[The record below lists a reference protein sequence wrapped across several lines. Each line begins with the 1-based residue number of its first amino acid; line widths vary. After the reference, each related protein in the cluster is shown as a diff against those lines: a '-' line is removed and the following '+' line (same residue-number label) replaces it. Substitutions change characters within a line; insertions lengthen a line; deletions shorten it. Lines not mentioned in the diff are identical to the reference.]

1 MKPRNLGFGALAGG
15 LLVAP
20 MIAVMYLVDKW
31 VNLSFPP
38 FDVFDWIARIL
49 PGPVVTFGI
58 DLMIDVLG
66 VIGMSVADTAKTAE
80 QVIAILMF
88 LAGGVVATIVV
99 FALVERWERLRAW
112 PKLGYLIGAVV
123 GVPIAL
129 ITANIAQSTVNPSM
143 IFVWTLLL
151 FLTWG
156 ATSVRVA
163 LRLLISTQPAA
174 ALEGGP
180 EEEVSVQVLGRRQ
193 FLIRMGVAT
202 ATITVAG
209 SGIGRMLSVTE
220 SRARESE
227 LEAMEAKVPGSGP
240 MIELP
245 NEGDPVKPA
254 LGTRPEYTAVRDH
267 YQVFIRSEPTMI
279 DGDTWELPITGL
291 VDNPMTMNLDYIMS
305 NYEPRS
311 EFITL
316 TCISNRIGGDLI
328 STTYWT
334 GASLQEILADV
345 EPTSEARYLFISS
358 GDGFYETVDLNFV
371 AEDERIMLAY
381 AWDGRP
387 IPFDHGFPLR
397 IWLPD
402 RYGMKQPKWITSIE
416 VIGEY
421 KPGYWVE
428 RNWDEVA
435 RIRTTSVIDTI
446 AVDAAITE
454 GDDKLVPIGGIA
466 FAGVR
471 GISKVEIQV
480 DGEGPWHEAQ
490 LRKPLSEATWV
501 IWRYDWPFSEG
512 SHRFEVRTVEA
523 DGTAQLEERNPPR
536 PSGATGLHDKSAR
549 L

>member
-1 MKPRNLGFGALAGG
+1 MKPRNLGFGALTGV
-15 LLVAP
+15 LLVTP
-20 MIAVMYLVDKW
+20 TIAVMYMVDKW

-66 VIGMSVADTAKTAE
+66 VVGMSVADTAKTAE

-99 FALVERWERLRAW
+99 FALVEHWERLRAW
-112 PKLGYLIGAVV
+112 PNLGYLIGAVV

-129 ITANIAQSTVNPSM
+129 ITANIAQSSVNQSV

-163 LRLLISTQPAA
+163 NRLVIAPQPAA

-180 EEEVSVQVLGRRQ
+180 EEDMSVRVLGRRQ

-227 LEAMEAKVPGSGP
+227 LESMEAKVPGSGP

-334 GASLQEILADV
+334 GASLQKILADV
-345 EPTSEARYLFISS
+345 EPTSEARYLFITS

-402 RYGMKQPKWITSIE
+402 RYGMKQPKWITGIE

-435 RIRTTSVIDTI
+435 RIRTTSVIDTV

-454 GDDKLVPIGGIA
+454 GEEKLIPIGGIA

-501 IWRYDWPFSEG
+501 IWRFDWPFSEG
-512 SHRFEVRTVEA
+512 GHKFEVRTVEA
-523 DGTAQLEERNPPR
+523 DGTAQLEESNPPR
-536 PSGATGLHDKSAR
+536 PSGATGYHDKSAR

>member
-1 MKPRNLGFGALAGG
+1 MKPQNLGFGALTGV

-20 MIAVMYLVDKW
+20 TIAVMYMVDKW

-58 DLMIDVLG
+58 DLMIDILG
-66 VIGMSVADTAKTAE
+66 LVGMSVADTAKTAE

-99 FALVERWERLRAW
+99 FALVEHWERLRAW
-112 PKLGYLIGAVV
+112 PNLGYLIGAVV

-129 ITANIAQSTVNPSM
+129 ITANIAQSSVNQSV

-163 LRLLISTQPAA
+163 NRLIIAPQPASRPR
-174 ALEGGP
+174 GRTG
-180 EEEVSVQVLGRRQ
+180 GRRVRPGAWQ
-193 FLIRMGVAT
+193 AAVPHSHGVAT

-227 LEAMEAKVPGSGP
+227 LESMEAKVPGSGP

-245 NEGDPVKPA
+245 NEDDPVKPA

-279 DGDTWELPITGL
+279 NGDTWELPITGL
-291 VDNPMTMNLDYIMS
+291 VDNPMTMNLDYIMN

-328 STTYWT
+328 STTHWT

-345 EPTSEARYLFISS
+345 EPTSEARYLFITS

-402 RYGMKQPKWITSIE
+402 RYGMKQPKWITGIE

-435 RIRTTSVIDTI
+435 RIRTTSVIDTV

-454 GDDKLVPIGGIA
+454 GEEKLIPIGGIA

-512 SHRFEVRTVEA
+512 SHKFEVRTVEA

-536 PSGATGLHDKSAR
+536 PSGATGYHDKSAR

>member
-1 MKPRNLGFGALAGG
+1 MKPQNLGFGALAGG

-20 MIAVMYLVDKW
+20 MIATMYLVDKW
-31 VNLSFPP
+31 INFSFPP
-38 FDVFDWIARIL
+38 FDVFDWIARVL

-58 DLMIDVLG
+58 DLMIDILG
-66 VIGMSVADTAKTAE
+66 LVGMSVADTAKTAE

-99 FALVERWERLRAW
+99 FALVEHWERLRTS
-112 PKLGYLIGAVV
+112 PNFGYLIGAVAGIPV
-123 GVPIAL
+123 AL
-129 ITANIAQSTVNPSM
+129 ITANIAQTDVNQSV

-163 LRLLISTQPAA
+163 NRLTVSPQPAA
-174 ALEGGP
+174 ALEGAP
-180 EEEVSVQVLGRRQ
+180 EEEASVQVLGRRQ
-193 FLIRMGVAT
+193 FLVRMGVAT

-209 SGIGRMLSVTE
+209 AGIGRMLSVTE

-227 LEAMEAKVPGSGP
+227 LEALEAKVPGSGP

-245 NEGDPVKPA
+245 NEDDPVKPA

-291 VDNPMTMNLDYIMS
+291 VDNPMTINLDYIMN

-311 EFITL
+311 EFVTL

-328 STTYWT
+328 STTHWT
-334 GASLQEILADV
+334 GASLQEILDDV
-345 EPTSEARYLFISS
+345 KPTSEARYLFITS
-358 GDGFYETVDLNFV
+358 GDGFYETVDLDFV

-381 AWDGRP
+381 SWDGRP

-402 RYGMKQPKWITSIE
+402 RYGMKQPKWITGIE

-421 KPGYWVE
+421 KAGYWVE

-435 RIRTTSVIDTI
+435 RIRTTSVIDTV
-446 AVDAAITE
+446 AVDAATGE
-454 GDDKLVPIGGIA
+454 GEEKLIPIGGIA

-490 LRKPLSEATWV
+490 LRRPLSGATWV

-512 SHRFEVRTVEA
+512 GHKFEVRTVEA

-536 PSGATGLHDKSAR
+536 PSGATGYHDKSAR

>member
-1 MKPRNLGFGALAGG
+1 MKPRNLAMGALAGG

-20 MIAVMYLVDKW
+20 MIATMYLVDKW
-31 VNLSFPP
+31 INFSFPP

-66 VIGMSVADTAKTAE
+66 VVGMSVADTAKTAE

-99 FALVERWERLRAW
+99 FALVEHWERLRAS
-112 PKLGYLIGAVV
+112 PNFGYLIGAVAGIPV
-123 GVPIAL
+123 AL
-129 ITANIAQSTVNPSM
+129 ITANIAQTDVNQSV

-163 LRLLISTQPAA
+163 NRLTVSPQPAA
-174 ALEGGP
+174 ALEGAP
-180 EEEVSVQVLGRRQ
+180 EEEASVQVLGRRQ
-193 FLIRMGVAT
+193 FLVRMGVAT

-209 SGIGRMLSVTE
+209 AGIGRMLSVTE

-227 LEAMEAKVPGSGP
+227 LEALEAKVPGSGP
-240 MIELP
+240 MVELP
-245 NEGDPVKPA
+245 NEDDPVKPA

-291 VDNPMTMNLDYIMS
+291 VDNPITMNLDYIMN

-311 EFITL
+311 EFVTL

-328 STTYWT
+328 STTHWT
-334 GASLQEILADV
+334 GASLQEILDDV
-345 EPTSEARYLFISS
+345 KPTSEARYLFITS
-358 GDGFYETVDLNFV
+358 GDGFYETVDLDFV

-381 AWDGRP
+381 SWDGRP

-397 IWLPD
+397 VWLPD
-402 RYGMKQPKWITSIE
+402 RYGMKQPKWITGIE

-421 KPGYWVE
+421 KAGYWVE

-435 RIRTTSVIDTI
+435 RIRTTSVIDTV
-446 AVDAAITE
+446 AVDAATGE
-454 GDDKLVPIGGIA
+454 GEEKLIPIGGIA

-490 LRKPLSEATWV
+490 LRKPLSGATWV

-512 SHRFEVRTVEA
+512 GHKFEVRTVEA

-536 PSGATGLHDKSAR
+536 PSGATGYHDKSAR

>member
-1 MKPRNLGFGALAGG
+1 MKPQNLGFGALAGG

-66 VIGMSVADTAKTAE
+66 VVGMSVADTAKTAE

-129 ITANIAQSTVNPSM
+129 ITANIAQSSVNPSV

-163 LRLLISTQPAA
+163 NRLTIAPQPAA

-180 EEEVSVQVLGRRQ
+180 EEDVSVQVLGRRQ

-220 SRARESE
+220 GRARESE
-227 LEAMEAKVPGSGP
+227 LESMEAKVPGSGP

-279 DGDTWELPITGL
+279 DGDTWDLPITGL

-345 EPTSEARYLFISS
+345 EPTSEARYLFITS

-402 RYGMKQPKWITSIE
+402 LYGMKQPKWITGIE

-435 RIRTTSVIDTI
+435 RIRTTSVIDTV
-446 AVDAAITE
+446 AADAAITE

-512 SHRFEVRTVEA
+512 SHRFEVRCVEA
-523 DGTAQLEERNPPR
+523 DGAAQLEESNSPR